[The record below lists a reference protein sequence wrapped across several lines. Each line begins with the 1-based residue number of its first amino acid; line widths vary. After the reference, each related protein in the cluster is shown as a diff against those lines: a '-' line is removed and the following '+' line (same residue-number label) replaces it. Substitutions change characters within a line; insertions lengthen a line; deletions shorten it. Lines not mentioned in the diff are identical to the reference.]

1 MTSVFVDTAYFV
13 GGLDVDDQWHELAV
27 SARERLPSDVSLVTT
42 DEVLTEVLAS
52 FSKTGETG
60 RKLAAETI
68 RRILDSGT
76 MRVIPQSRESFSNGL
91 ELYERRPDKTYSLQ
105 DCIAMNI
112 MNAEGI
118 REILTSDHNFEQE
131 GFTILMKSDQ

>member
-1 MTSVFVDTAYFV
+1 MTSVFVDTSYFV
-13 GGLDVDDQWHELAV
+13 ATLGINDQWRELAD
-27 SARERLPSDVSLVTT
+27 SAHERLPDDVSLVTT
-42 DEVLTEVLAS
+42 DEVLTEVLAA
-52 FSKTGETG
+52 FSKTGESG

-91 ELYERRPDKTYSLQ
+91 NRYERRLDKTYSVQ
-105 DCIAMNI
+105 DCVAMNV
-112 MNAEGI
+112 MDAEGI

-131 GFTILMKSDQ
+131 GFTILMKSNQ